1 MFGAAAASASLL
13 RLTAGQSATALA
25 IAASLSS
32 GLKANFR
39 GHDETAPSPPM
50 WPERPVAALLAPE
63 GFTACFDTFEHPQG
77 FFHVFSGEGNF
88 DAGAVLQD

>member
-1 MFGAAAASASLL
+1 
-13 RLTAGQSATALA
+13 
-25 IAASLSS
+25 
-32 GLKANFR
+32 
-39 GHDETAPSPPM
+39 M